1 MAFLLSSL
9 VEGARRVKT
18 CRTEEEIRET
28 RRILAAKRDPRRGEQ
43 HGRVIRTR
51 ASVGNSGKEVTD
63 HLEKLIDDI
72 EISTARYER
81 SPPLITTKTEK
92 YNEDIPHIFTRRHH
106 SNNKWRKARIRKH
119 KHNKGP
125 KPSNA
130 PTNIQ
135 IFTHKKVS
143 NLKQQ
148 NENNINGQTKTQS
161 VITESL
167 KGAKLFEDLSRFPFT
182 RTKEVDTE
190 LNENRQPLA
199 LNPLSHSP
207 INQEDLYRISRK
219 ILKLF
224 NSEYKHLT
232 TS

>member
-1 MAFLLSSL
+1 MLSSL
-9 VEGARRVKT
+9 AEGARRVKT

-81 SPPLITTKTEK
+81 SPPLITTKTDK

-119 KHNKGP
+119 KP
-125 KPSNA
+125 
-130 PTNIQ
+130 Q
-135 IFTHKKVS
+135 C
-143 NLKQQ
+143 
-148 NENNINGQTKTQS
+148 
-161 VITESL
+161 
-167 KGAKLFEDLSRFPFT
+167 SRD
-182 RTKEVDTE
+182 RWGILTKEKYDWKFMII
-190 LNENRQPLA
+190 
-199 LNPLSHSP
+199 H
-207 INQEDLYRISRK
+207 ICFG
-219 ILKLF
+219 LK
-224 NSEYKHLT
+224 
-232 TS
+232 

>member
-1 MAFLLSSL
+1 MVLAFLTTVL
-9 VEGARRVKT
+9 AQWTRRVQPR
-18 CRTEEEIRET
+18 RTEEEIRET

-72 EISTARYER
+72 EISTARNER

-92 YNEDIPHIFTRRHH
+92 YNEDIPHIFTRRHD
-106 SNNKWRKARIRKH
+106 SNNKWRKA
-119 KHNKGP
+119 
-125 KPSNA
+125 
-130 PTNIQ
+130 
-135 IFTHKKVS
+135 
-143 NLKQQ
+143 
-148 NENNINGQTKTQS
+148 KTQS

-224 NSEYKHLT
+224 NSEYKHLP